1 MLPIL
6 LNLTGKCVLIV
17 GGGTVG
23 RRKARAAIAGGATV
37 RVVALEPR
45 PEGWTAIE
53 WLHEPYREEQ
63 LVGVALVVAAAT
75 ADVNERV
82 VRDARRRG
90 VWVNSATDPAVGD
103 FALPA
108 VVRRGELTIAV
119 NTGGAAPALA
129 RRIREKLETE
139 FDDTFATWVRLLDA
153 IRSLA
158 HERVPD
164 PARRRDLL
172 DGFADWPWLQ
182 RLRAEGE
189 AATWRA
195 MLERVG

>member
-1 MLPIL
+1 M
-6 LNLTGKCVLIV
+6 
-17 GGGTVG
+17 
-23 RRKARAAIAGGATV
+23 
-37 RVVALEPR
+37 
-45 PEGWTAIE
+45 
-53 WLHEPYREEQ
+53 
-63 LVGVALVVAAAT
+63 
-75 ADVNERV
+75 
-82 VRDARRRG
+82 
-90 VWVNSATDPAVGD
+90 NSATDPAQGD

-158 HERVPD
+158 HELVPD

-172 DGFADWPWLQ
+172 DGFADWSWLE

-189 AATWRA
+189 AATWQRMVA
-195 MLERVG
+195 RIG

>member
-6 LNLTGKCVLIV
+6 LNMTGRCVLVV
-17 GGGTVG
+17 GGGSVG
-23 RRKARAAIAGGATV
+23 RRKARASIDGGATV

-45 PEGWTAIE
+45 PDGWTAGE
-53 WLHEPYREEQ
+53 WLHEPYRVEH
-63 LVGVALVVAAAT
+63 LDGVALVVAAAT
-75 ADVNERV
+75 AEVNGRV
-82 VRDARRRG
+82 VRDARQRG
-90 VWVNSATDPAVGD
+90 LWVNSATDPADGD

-108 VVRRGELTIAV
+108 VVRRGGLTIAV

-129 RRIREKLETE
+129 RRIREKIEAE
-139 FDDTFATWVRLLDA
+139 YDDAFATWVRLLDA
-153 IRSLA
+153 IRPLV

-164 PARRRDLL
+164 PARRRVLL

-189 AATWRA
+189 AATWQRMRDA
-195 MLERVG
+195 LE